1 MRLILLFAVLVMTYS
16 CKEVNQCE
24 TPAKVLYFIG
34 TGECEYYIEIDS
46 VLYEPTNIGA
56 WSNFLTFQEEQFVEI
71 NYFLTGE
78 ISNCGIME
86 RLEIVCLTPR

>member
-1 MRLILLFAVLVMTYS
+1 MRLILLFVLLIVTFS
-16 CKEVNQCE
+16 CKEINQCE
-24 TPAKVLYFIG
+24 TPAKVIYFIG
-34 TGECEYYIEIDS
+34 SGQCEYYIEIDS
-46 VLYEPTNIGA
+46 TLYEPTNIQS
-56 WSNFLTFQEEQFVEI
+56 WSNFLTSQEEQSVDI